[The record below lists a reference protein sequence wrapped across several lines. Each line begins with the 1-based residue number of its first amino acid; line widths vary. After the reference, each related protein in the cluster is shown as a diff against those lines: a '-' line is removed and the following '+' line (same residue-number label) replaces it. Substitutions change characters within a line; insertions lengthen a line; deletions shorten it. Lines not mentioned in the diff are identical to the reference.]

1 MKPPKFDYY
10 APTTLDEALE
20 LLAQHGDDAKVLAG
34 GQSLMPLL
42 NMRLSR
48 PSVII
53 DINGVPG
60 LDYIEE
66 ADDGG
71 LRIGAL
77 TRQRTLERSSLVRD
91 KNPLIAQALPLVGHF
106 QIRNRGTVGGSI
118 VHADPAAELPAICLA
133 MDAQFVLR
141 SSSGQREVNAD
152 EMFLT
157 YFTTS
162 IEPTELLTEIRLPAL
177 PVVWGFQEV
186 SRRHG
191 DFALVG
197 AVTLAEVGPNQVCS
211 DAKIVL
217 FGVDGT
223 PVRIGEAEELLR
235 GGDLGDDALLEATE
249 AVKSALDPESDVHAS
264 AEYRKEVGGVMVR
277 RALGEALARA

>member
-53 DINGVPG
+53 DINRVAG
-60 LDYIEE
+60 LDYVEE
-66 ADDGG
+66 DNGGG
-71 LRIGAL
+71 LKIGSM
-77 TRQRTLERSSLVRD
+77 TRQRTLERSPLVQRN
-91 KNPLIAQALPLVGHF
+91 NPLIVQAMSQVGHF
-106 QIRNRGTVGGSI
+106 QIRNRGTIGGSV
-118 VHADPAAELPAICLA
+118 VHADPAAELPALCLA
-133 MDAQFVLR
+133 MDAQLVLS
-141 SSSGQREVNAD
+141 SSSGQRVANAG

-162 IEPTELLTEIRLPAL
+162 IEPTELITEIQLPAL
-177 PVVWGFQEV
+177 PAVWGFQEV

-197 AVTLAEVGPNQVCS
+197 AVTLAGLNS
-211 DAKIVL
+211 DRAATDARIVL

-223 PVRIGEAEELLR
+223 PVRVEEAEQKLQGRALDE
-235 GGDLGDDALLEATE
+235 DALEEASE
-249 AVKSALDPESDVHAS
+249 AVKVALDPETDLHAS

-277 RALGEALARA
+277 RALEEALARG

>member
-10 APTTLDEALE
+10 APATLDETLD

-48 PSVII
+48 PSAIV
-53 DINGVPG
+53 DINRVPG
-60 LDYIEE
+60 LDYVEE
-66 ADDGG
+66 TDGGG
-71 LRIGAL
+71 LRIGAM
-77 TRQRTLERSSLVRD
+77 TRQRTLERSALIQQR
-91 KNPLIAQALPLVGHF
+91 NPLIVQAMSQVGHF
-106 QIRNRGTVGGSI
+106 QIRNRGTIGGSV
-118 VHADPAAELPAICLA
+118 VHADPAAELPALCLA
-133 MDAQFVLR
+133 MDARFVLS
-141 SSSGQREVNAD
+141 SSSGQRVANAD

-162 IEPTELLTEIRLPAL
+162 IEPTELITEVQLPAL
-177 PVVWGFQEV
+177 PEVWGFQEV

-197 AVTLAEVGPNQVCS
+197 AVTLAGFNS
-211 DAKIVL
+211 DQAATDVRVVL

-223 PVRIGEAEELLR
+223 PVRVEEAEEKLQGRVL
-235 GGDLGDDALLEATE
+235 DEDALEEASD
-249 AVKSALDPESDVHAS
+249 AVKGALDPEADLHAS

-277 RALGEALARA
+277 RALEEALARG

>member
-53 DINGVPG
+53 DVNRVPG
-60 LDYIEE
+60 LDYVEE
-66 ADDGG
+66 ADGGG
-71 LRIGAL
+71 LRIGAM
-77 TRQRTLERSSLVRD
+77 TRQRTLERSSLVQLR
-91 KNPLIAQALPLVGHF
+91 NPLIVQAMSQVGHF
-106 QIRNRGTVGGSI
+106 QIRNRGTVGGSV

-133 MDAQFVLR
+133 MGARFVLS
-141 SSSGQREVNAD
+141 SSSGQRVVNAD

-162 IEPTELLTEIRLPAL
+162 IEPTEMMAEIQLPAL
-177 PVVWGFQEV
+177 SEVWGFQEV

-197 AVTLAEVGPNQVCS
+197 AVTLADLNS
-211 DAKIVL
+211 DRAATDVKIVL

-223 PVRIGEAEELLR
+223 PVRVEEAEDVLQGR
-235 GGDLGDDALLEATE
+235 GLDGNAFEEASD
-249 AVKSALDPESDVHAS
+249 AVKGALDP
-264 AEYRKEVGGVMVR
+264 
-277 RALGEALARA
+277 